1 MSLENASCGSEHKCF
16 GALDAPFIGYQHNA
30 VLITCL
36 YVSDYKIVG
45 RALKWAQYNA
55 RGGAHDPGKQ
65 VYCTYIIFI
74 DNGFILLR
82 LGGARNT
89 FSLDMG
95 ALQKYLYFA
104 IVTLSIHFSYY
115 ALQYVKV
122 ICINIKCGCSHLGVA
137 TIAIHHFHGPCNR
150 GLGRDLG

>member
-45 RALKWAQYNA
+45 RALKWAQCNA
-55 RGGAHDPGKQ
+55 RGGAHDPGER
-65 VYCTYIIFI
+65 YTYIIFI
-74 DNGFILLR
+74 DNGFVLLR
-82 LGGARNT
+82 LRGARNT

-95 ALQKYLYFA
+95 ALQK
-104 IVTLSIHFSYY
+104 
-115 ALQYVKV
+115 
-122 ICINIKCGCSHLGVA
+122 
-137 TIAIHHFHGPCNR
+137 
-150 GLGRDLG
+150 

>member
-45 RALKWAQYNA
+45 RALKWAQCNA
-55 RGGAHDPGKQ
+55 RGGAHDPGER
-65 VYCTYIIFI
+65 YTYIIFI

-89 FSLDMG
+89 FFRYGGLAKIIIILPSL
-95 ALQKYLYFA
+95 LYLF
-104 IVTLSIHFSYY
+104 ISFITPSNTL
-115 ALQYVKV
+115 K
-122 ICINIKCGCSHLGVA
+122 
-137 TIAIHHFHGPCNR
+137 
-150 GLGRDLG
+150 

>member
-16 GALDAPFIGYQHNA
+16 GALDTHFIGYQHNA

-45 RALKWAQYNA
+45 RALKWAQCNA
-55 RGGAHDPGKQ
+55 RGGVHDPREQ
-65 VYCTYIIFI
+65 VYIHTFYRQF
-74 DNGFILLR
+74 GFILLR

-95 ALQKYLYFA
+95 ALQK
-104 IVTLSIHFSYY
+104 
-115 ALQYVKV
+115 
-122 ICINIKCGCSHLGVA
+122 
-137 TIAIHHFHGPCNR
+137 
-150 GLGRDLG
+150 

>member
-45 RALKWAQYNA
+45 RALKWAQCNA
-55 RGGAHDPGKQ
+55 RGGAHDPGEQ
-65 VYCTYIIFI
+65 VYIHNFYRQWFYF
-74 DNGFILLR
+74 NA

-95 ALQKYLYFA
+95 ALQK
-104 IVTLSIHFSYY
+104 
-115 ALQYVKV
+115 
-122 ICINIKCGCSHLGVA
+122 
-137 TIAIHHFHGPCNR
+137 
-150 GLGRDLG
+150 

>member
-45 RALKWAQYNA
+45 RALKWAQCNA
-55 RGGAHDPGKQ
+55 RGGAHDP
-65 VYCTYIIFI
+65 VERYTYIIFI

-95 ALQKYLYFA
+95 ALQK
-104 IVTLSIHFSYY
+104 
-115 ALQYVKV
+115 
-122 ICINIKCGCSHLGVA
+122 
-137 TIAIHHFHGPCNR
+137 
-150 GLGRDLG
+150 